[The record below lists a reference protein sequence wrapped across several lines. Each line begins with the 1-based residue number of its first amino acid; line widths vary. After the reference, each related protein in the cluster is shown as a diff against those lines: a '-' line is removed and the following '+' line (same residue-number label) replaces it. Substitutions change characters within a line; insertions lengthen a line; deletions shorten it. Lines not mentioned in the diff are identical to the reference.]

1 MSEREEDVVKRISQ
15 NLKEILEILDRINKL
30 QEKWIEGE

>member
-30 QEKWIEGE
+30 QEKWIEE